1 MGSEGGASALD
12 HLGADGE
19 GILRR
24 GALGH
29 VGLLTAEGNR
39 VFIRPRPGGLDAL
52 GVSMVPATLAQFL
65 SFLVL

>member
-1 MGSEGGASALD
+1 MLIASFPCLGTPASEHTSALD

-39 VFIRPRPGGLDAL
+39 VFIRPRPGGLL
-52 GVSMVPATLAQFL
+52 G
-65 SFLVL
+65 